1 MNKTIQTPRQR
12 FLEEPIRQSN
22 ANPLVIFE
30 TGIPMRDGVELAADV
45 YLPANKFLP
54 APAIIQSTPYDKSN
68 PIFFLNEARF
78 FQEHGYVVIVHDVR
92 GRGKSEGCWRA
103 FVNDG
108 PDTHDVIEWAAHQNW
123 CTGKIGTTG
132 LSYMGWTQ
140 WAAAFEKP
148 PHLTCMIS
156 TSAAGRWQQEIPYTS
171 GVFQL
176 YFGWWVY
183 LVRRRITELHGLE
196 EHDWETILK
205 TLPLSCIGDFMSP
218 VGETWS
224 DMLDHDTLDE
234 HWKSLR
240 FDKRYGEI
248 DVPCLHVTGWYDMED
263 LTGAFHHYE
272 NMIKASPG
280 AKDQRLI
287 VGPWSHIN
295 CRWPHSSY
303 GGIEF
308 GSSAA
313 IDMDET
319 HLRWFNYWLK
329 NEQNGVP
336 GDPPVKIFEPGKNA
350 WLSTDHWPLSNGE
363 SSFFLRFNG
372 TEGSLSTVPPLT
384 EDPAQSYRY
393 NPVDPAPTQVDITKY
408 PIEDIPLDQTPVES
422 RPDVILY
429 TS

>member
-1 MNKTIQTPRQR
+1 MNKSIQTPRQR
-12 FLEEPIRQSN
+12 FLEEPIRKSN

-196 EHDWETILK
+196 
-205 TLPLSCIGDFMSP
+205 
-218 VGETWS
+218 
-224 DMLDHDTLDE
+224 
-234 HWKSLR
+234 
-240 FDKRYGEI
+240 
-248 DVPCLHVTGWYDMED
+248 
-263 LTGAFHHYE
+263 
-272 NMIKASPG
+272 
-280 AKDQRLI
+280 
-287 VGPWSHIN
+287 
-295 CRWPHSSY
+295 
-303 GGIEF
+303 
-308 GSSAA
+308 
-313 IDMDET
+313 
-319 HLRWFNYWLK
+319 
-329 NEQNGVP
+329 
-336 GDPPVKIFEPGKNA
+336 
-350 WLSTDHWPLSNGE
+350 
-363 SSFFLRFNG
+363 
-372 TEGSLSTVPPLT
+372 
-384 EDPAQSYRY
+384 
-393 NPVDPAPTQVDITKY
+393 
-408 PIEDIPLDQTPVES
+408 
-422 RPDVILY
+422 
-429 TS
+429 